1 VLPKPETTEKA
12 LNIFRGHDNL
22 LRTSQ
27 AIELGI
33 APRTLYAMHDAGL
46 LVKITRG
53 VFRLAEAA
61 PLSDA
66 DLIQVALRIQKG
78 VICLISAL
86 AYHNLTTQIP
96 HQIYVAIPLH
106 AEKPRLK
113 YPPVRLFWFSRSVY
127 SAGIDKHLIDGTP
140 VSMYNREKTIADC
153 FKYRNKIGLDI
164 SIEALKE
171 GLDRGCKIALIMK
184 YARIDR
190 VENVIRPYM
199 EALT

>member
-1 VLPKPETTEKA
+1 MKPETIEKA
-12 LNIFRGHDNL
+12 LNIFREHSDL
-22 LRTSQ
+22 LRTSH

-33 APRTLYAMHDAGL
+33 APRTLYAMHEAGL

-61 PLSDA
+61 PLSDS

-86 AYHNLTTQIP
+86 AHHNLTTQIP
-96 HQIYVAIPLH
+96 HQVYVALPLH

-127 SAGIDKHLIDGTP
+127 SAGIDEHIIDGTS

-153 FKYRNKIGLDI
+153 FKYRNKLGLDI
-164 SIEALKE
+164 AIKALKE
-171 GLDRGCKIALIMK
+171 GLDQGCNVVSIME

-190 VENVIRPYM
+190 VENVMRPYM
-199 EALT
+199 EALS

>member
-1 VLPKPETTEKA
+1 MKPETIEKA
-12 LNIFRGHDNL
+12 LNIFREHNDI

-33 APRTLYAMHDAGL
+33 APCTLYAMHDAGL

-61 PLSDA
+61 SLSDA

-96 HQIYVAIPLH
+96 HQIYVALPLH

-127 SAGIDKHLIDGTP
+127 SAGIDEHLIDGIS

-164 SIEALKE
+164 AIKALKE
-171 GLDRGCKIALIMK
+171 GLDQGCNVVSIIE

-190 VENVIRPYM
+190 VEKVMRPYM
-199 EALT
+199 EALS

>member
-1 VLPKPETTEKA
+1 MKPETIEKA
-12 LNIFRGHDNL
+12 LNIFRGNNDL

-33 APRTLYAMHDAGL
+33 SPRTLYAMHHAGL

-61 PLSDA
+61 PLSNA

-96 HQIYVAIPLH
+96 HQIYVALPLH

-113 YPPVRLFWFSRSVY
+113 YPPVRLFWFSRSVHL
-127 SAGIDKHLIDGTP
+127 AGIDEHLIDGTS

-164 SIEALKE
+164 AIKALKE
-171 GLDRGCKIALIMK
+171 GLDQGCNVVSIME

-190 VENVIRPYM
+190 VENVMRPYM
-199 EALT
+199 EALS

>member
-1 VLPKPETTEKA
+1 MKPETIEKA
-12 LNIFRGHDNL
+12 LNIFREHNDL
-22 LRTSQ
+22 LRTSH

-33 APRTLYAMHDAGL
+33 APRTLYAMHEAGL

-61 PLSDA
+61 PLSDS

-86 AYHNLTTQIP
+86 AHHNLTTQIP
-96 HQIYVAIPLH
+96 HQVYVALPLH

-127 SAGIDKHLIDGTP
+127 SAGIDEHIIDGTS

-153 FKYRNKIGLDI
+153 FKYRNKLGLDI
-164 SIEALKE
+164 AIKALKE
-171 GLDRGCKIALIMK
+171 GLDQGCNVVSIME

-190 VENVIRPYM
+190 VENVMRPYM
-199 EALT
+199 EALS

>member
-1 VLPKPETTEKA
+1 MKPETIEKA
-12 LNIFRGHDNL
+12 LNIFREHNDI

-96 HQIYVAIPLH
+96 HQIYVALPLH

-127 SAGIDKHLIDGTP
+127 SAGIDEHPIDGTF
-140 VSMYNREKTIADC
+140 VFMYNREKTIADC

-164 SIEALKE
+164 AIKALKE
-171 GLDRGCKIALIMK
+171 GLDQGCNVVSIIE

-190 VENVIRPYM
+190 VEKVMRPYM
-199 EALT
+199 EALS

>member
-1 VLPKPETTEKA
+1 MKPETIEKA
-12 LNIFRGHDNL
+12 LNIFREHNDI

-61 PLSDA
+61 SLSDA

-96 HQIYVAIPLH
+96 HQIYVALPLH

-127 SAGIDKHLIDGTP
+127 SAGIDEHLIDGIS

-164 SIEALKE
+164 AIKALKE
-171 GLDRGCKIALIMK
+171 GLDQGCNVVSIIE

-190 VENVIRPYM
+190 VEKVMRPYM
-199 EALT
+199 EALS

>member
-1 VLPKPETTEKA
+1 MKPETIEKA
-12 LNIFRGHDNL
+12 LNIFREHSDL
-22 LRTSQ
+22 LRTSH

-33 APRTLYAMHDAGL
+33 APRTLYAMHEAGL

-61 PLSDA
+61 PLSDS

-86 AYHNLTTQIP
+86 AHHNLTTQIP
-96 HQIYVAIPLH
+96 HQVYVAIPLH

-127 SAGIDKHLIDGTP
+127 SAGIDEHIIDGTS

-153 FKYRNKIGLDI
+153 FKYRNKLGLDI
-164 SIEALKE
+164 AIKALKE
-171 GLDRGCKIALIMK
+171 GLDQGCNVVSIME

-190 VENVIRPYM
+190 VENVMRPYM
-199 EALT
+199 EALS

>member
-1 VLPKPETTEKA
+1 MKPETIEKA
-12 LNIFRGHDNL
+12 LNIFREHNDL

-127 SAGIDKHLIDGTP
+127 SAGIDEHLIDGTS
-140 VSMYNREKTIADC
+140 VSMYSREKTIADC

>member
-1 VLPKPETTEKA
+1 MKPETIEKA
-12 LNIFRGHDNL
+12 LNIFREHNDI

-61 PLSDA
+61 SLSDA

-86 AYHNLTTQIP
+86 AYHNLSTQIP
-96 HQIYVAIPLH
+96 HQIYVALPLH

-127 SAGIDKHLIDGTP
+127 SAGIDEHRIDGIS

-164 SIEALKE
+164 AIKALKE
-171 GLDRGCKIALIMK
+171 GLDQGCNVVSIIE

-190 VENVIRPYM
+190 VEKVMRPYM
-199 EALT
+199 EALS

>member
-1 VLPKPETTEKA
+1 MKPETIEKA
-12 LNIFRGHDNL
+12 LNIFREHNDI

-61 PLSDA
+61 SLSDA

-86 AYHNLTTQIP
+86 DYHNLTTQIP
-96 HQIYVAIPLH
+96 HQIYVALPLH

-127 SAGIDKHLIDGTP
+127 SAGIDEHLIDGIS
-140 VSMYNREKTIADC
+140 VSIYNREKTIADC

-164 SIEALKE
+164 AIKALKE
-171 GLDRGCKIALIMK
+171 GLDQGCNVVSIIE

-190 VENVIRPYM
+190 VEKVMRPYM
-199 EALT
+199 EALS

>member
-1 VLPKPETTEKA
+1 MKLETIEKA
-12 LNIFRGHDNL
+12 LNIFREHNDI

-61 PLSDA
+61 SLSDA

-96 HQIYVAIPLH
+96 HQIYVALPLH

-127 SAGIDKHLIDGTP
+127 SAGIDEHLIDGIS

-164 SIEALKE
+164 AIKALKE
-171 GLDRGCKIALIMK
+171 GLDQGCNVVSIIE

-190 VENVIRPYM
+190 VEKVMRPYM
-199 EALT
+199 EALS

>member
-1 VLPKPETTEKA
+1 MKPETIEKA

-127 SAGIDKHLIDGTP
+127 SAGIDEHLIDGTS

>member
-1 VLPKPETTEKA
+1 MKPETIEKA

-86 AYHNLTTQIP
+86 AYHDLTTQIP

-127 SAGIDKHLIDGTP
+127 SAGIDEHLIDGTS

>member
-1 VLPKPETTEKA
+1 MKPETIEKA
-12 LNIFRGHDNL
+12 LNIFREHNDI

-61 PLSDA
+61 SLSDA

-96 HQIYVAIPLH
+96 HQIYVALPLH

-127 SAGIDKHLIDGTP
+127 SAGIDEHLIDGIS

-164 SIEALKE
+164 AIKALKE
-171 GLDRGCKIALIMK
+171 GLDQGCNVVSIIE
-184 YARIDR
+184 YARVDR
-190 VENVIRPYM
+190 VEKVMRPYM
-199 EALT
+199 EALS

>member
-1 VLPKPETTEKA
+1 MKPETIEKA

-66 DLIQVALRIQKG
+66 NLIQVALRIQKG

-86 AYHNLTTQIP
+86 AYHDLTTQIP

-127 SAGIDKHLIDGTP
+127 SAGIDEHLIDGTS